1 MIDDDG
7 LYRVAGRT
15 IRDRRLACHLTQDAV
30 AARLGMLR
38 SSVANIEAGRQRA
51 PLHVYYALC
60 VLLRIAPRDLFPPV
74 EAVTGQG
81 SLPMWL

>member
-38 SSVANIEAGRQRA
+38 S
-51 PLHVYYALC
+51 
-60 VLLRIAPRDLFPPV
+60 
-74 EAVTGQG
+74 
-81 SLPMWL
+81 